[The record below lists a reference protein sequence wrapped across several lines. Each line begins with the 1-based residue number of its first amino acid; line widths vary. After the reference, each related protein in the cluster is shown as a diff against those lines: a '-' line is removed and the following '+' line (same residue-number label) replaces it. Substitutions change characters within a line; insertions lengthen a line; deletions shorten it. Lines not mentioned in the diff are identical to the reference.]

1 MEKRY
6 NLSNKRT
13 IGVLIFMGLA
23 LLVAGLSFPSSAVS
37 DEVLEK
43 GRWVK
48 PDHYPGKFHGMGII
62 DKIHDDGIIINDR
75 KHFFSLY
82 FRCHT
87 PGEMNVS
94 IFVFR
99 EGNYVGYMLNSE
111 HEMETL
117 YLLK

>member
-1 MEKRY
+1 MKMKHLALKRVWRG
-6 NLSNKRT
+6 LA
-13 IGVLIFMGLA
+13 VVGLA
-23 LLVAGLSFPSSAVS
+23 LLIAGLSFPSSAVS

-99 EGNYVGYMLNSE
+99 EGNYVGYNLNSE
-111 HEMETL
+111 HEIETL